1 MRLLALSAATGL
13 MTIALAGCN
22 PIEPEKPAEPTAAAG
37 AVTSTLTTS
46 PEITAADLGAR
57 IKELA
62 DDKYEGRGPG
72 TDAGEKAAD
81 WIAAEMKRIGLEPGN
96 PDGTYFQTVKMVS
109 QNVDPATSSLKI
121 AGPGKTWDLKLGPDA
136 VFLTKDQKNTTVSF
150 ADSDLIFVGYGVV
163 APEASWND
171 YAGLDVKGK
180 TVVMFVNDP
189 GFVTNDA
196 TLFNGKAMT
205 YYGRWTYKYEEAAR
219 QGATAAILIHEEK
232 PAAYGWGVVEG
243 SWTGS
248 QSDLVRNDAG
258 ASRAK
263 LEGWIQLS
271 HATELFKAAGLDIDK
286 MRAAANKRG
295 FKAVPMTGLKASA
308 TINQTIEFKDSRN
321 VIGTVK
327 GSETP
332 DEHLLLMGHW
342 DHLGKGPSSDPNE
355 DTINNG
361 AVDNATGT
369 AAILEIG
376 EKIAA
381 GPKPKRSVTVLAV
394 TLEES
399 GLLGSAYFG
408 ENPLIPLE
416 KIVAGINIDAMQP
429 TGPAKDVVVVGA
441 GASQLEDTLKAVLA
455 ESNRV
460 IRPDPSPQNGYF
472 YRSDHISLAKK
483 GVPMLYVD
491 SGIDLIEGGEAA
503 GEAAGKKYTDDNYHK
518 PSDEYAD
525 DWNLAG
531 IEADVK
537 VDYEIVNRLANN
549 GEWPNWYDGNEF
561 KALRDAQRKGQ

>member
-1 MRLLALSAATGL
+1 
-13 MTIALAGCN
+13 
-22 PIEPEKPAEPTAAAG
+22 
-37 AVTSTLTTS
+37 
-46 PEITAADLGAR
+46 
-57 IKELA
+57 
-62 DDKYEGRGPG
+62 
-72 TDAGEKAAD
+72 
-81 WIAAEMKRIGLEPGN
+81 
-96 PDGTYFQTVKMVS
+96 
-109 QNVDPATSSLKI
+109 
-121 AGPGKTWDLKLGPDA
+121 
-136 VFLTKDQKNTTVSF
+136 
-150 ADSDLIFVGYGVV
+150 
-163 APEASWND
+163 
-171 YAGLDVKGK
+171 
-180 TVVMFVNDP
+180 
-189 GFVTNDA
+189 
-196 TLFNGKAMT
+196 
-205 YYGRWTYKYEEAAR
+205 
-219 QGATAAILIHEEK
+219 
-232 PAAYGWGVVEG
+232 
-243 SWTGS
+243 
-248 QSDLVRNDAG
+248 
-258 ASRAK
+258 
-263 LEGWIQLS
+263 
-271 HATELFKAAGLDIDK
+271 
-286 MRAAANKRG
+286 
-295 FKAVPMTGLKASA
+295 MTGLKASA

-491 SGIDLIEGGEAA
+491 SGIDLIKGGEAA
-503 GEAAGKKYTDDNYHK
+503 GEAAAKKYTDDNYHK